1 MVRARRGCA
10 LLCRVI
16 AIFARSDTRSPRL
29 PYLGHAGT
37 FENVTRRTSR
47 GFTLIELMIV
57 VAIIGILAAIAIPN
71 FVRYQLRSKTTEAK
85 TIMQGI
91 RVSMEAFRAE
101 LDEYI
106 PATRTPNGPLGTT
119 RGRWPDTPCPTSC
132 SRTNVLA
139 CTEFS
144 CIGYGPRS
152 SVYYQYQSRIILSTP
167 GRPPDFSA
175 GAVAD
180 LDGDT
185 NVGSYTFRTT
195 NRVGVLNSGLEDG
208 VSRCG
213 TASIPGY
220 EVFDCNPNTY

>member
-1 MVRARRGCA
+1 MST
-10 LLCRVI
+10 L
-16 AIFARSDTRSPRL
+16 
-29 PYLGHAGT
+29 
-37 FENVTRRTSR
+37 ENVTKRTSK

-71 FVRYQLRSKTTEAK
+71 FIRYQLRSKTTEAK

-101 LDEYI
+101 IDDYI
-106 PATRTPNGPLGTT
+106 PANRTPNGPLGTT
-119 RGRWPDTPCPTSC
+119 RGDWPDTPCPTAC

-144 CIGYGPRS
+144 CIGYAPRS
-152 SVYYQYQSRIILSTP
+152 SVYYQYQTRVILSTP
-167 GRPPDFSA
+167 GNAPDFSA
-175 GAVAD
+175 GAAAD

-185 NVGSYTFRTT
+185 NNGSYSFRTT
-195 NRVGVLNSGLEDG
+195 NNVAVVTSGLADG
-208 VSRCG
+208 VSGCG